1 MKWLALFLSFFFL
14 VTHELVPHRHHEELS
29 ESEHHL
35 EHQSATN
42 LVDFFSLV
50 FHQNLG
56 SHHLQE
62 MVVASTKSEVA
73 SKMEL
78 EKESIQ
84 HDFLSSNFKIPSSFS
99 PSNSELFFQKVSLKS
114 TLIHINH
121 QRRGPPVG

>member
-29 ESEHHL
+29 ESEHQK
-35 EHQSATN
+35 EHQSANN

-62 MVVASTKSEVA
+62 MVVASSKSEVA
-73 SKMEL
+73 AKIEL
-78 EKESIQ
+78 DKENIQ
-84 HDFLSSNFKIPSSFS
+84 HDFLSPKFKISSSFS

-114 TLIHINH
+114 TLFHVNH

>member
-29 ESEHHL
+29 DTEHQK
-35 EHQSATN
+35 EHQSANN

-62 MVVASTKSEVA
+62 ILVTSSKSEVA

-84 HDFLSSNFKIPSSFS
+84 HDFLISNFKIPSSFS
-99 PSNSELFFQKVSLKS
+99 PSNSELFYQKVSVKS
-114 TLIHINH
+114 TIIHINH